1 MNLNQN
7 IKNLN
12 AFLANANRLYF
23 IFSISGLLYLTF
35 LLTNLLSYNLEKYCL
50 IKDIVLIQSPNI
62 NNYNNVVLFSIAII
76 VAPLIETLLFQS
88 LPYFLLKD
96 IPLLERKKIILILI
110 SALFFGITHFY
121 SLFYVMYAFLLGIIL
136 MYGYVIRFKNDNK
149 TFFLICVSHAFL
161 NSGIFVF
168 QILQKG

>member
-1 MNLNQN
+1 MNPNPN

-12 AFLANANRLYF
+12 AFLAKANRLYF
-23 IFSISGLLYLTF
+23 VFSISGLLYLTF
-35 LLTNLLSYNLEKYCL
+35 IITNLLAYNLEKYCL

-62 NNYNNVVLFSIAII
+62 NNYNNVVLFFIAVI

-121 SLFYVMYAFLLGIIL
+121 SLFYVVYAFQLGIIL
-136 MYGYVIRFKNDNK
+136 MYGYVIRVKNDNK

-161 NSGIFVF
+161 NSGIFIF